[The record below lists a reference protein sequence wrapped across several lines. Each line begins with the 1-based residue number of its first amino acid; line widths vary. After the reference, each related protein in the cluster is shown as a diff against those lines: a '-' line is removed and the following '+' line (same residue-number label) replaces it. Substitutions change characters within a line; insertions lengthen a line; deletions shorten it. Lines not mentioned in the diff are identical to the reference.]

1 MSFRTRKPVRM
12 AGALIQ
18 SGNIDT
24 GAVAM
29 ERAGS
34 RVYTSFS
41 GIGVDTL
48 IHSGQGKLNQAFHYT
63 QIASGRGVIFYDGAA
78 VTSGGPFSA
87 SGHKVLGILPMHA
100 AAAYFSGVERNPMSY
115 PGVINQYDFPYY
127 SGLIAAPLAGSGHAS
142 FSVSYSPDAVGARS
156 GLNDE
161 LA

>member
-18 SGNIDT
+18 SGNVDT
-24 GAVAM
+24 GAVVM
-29 ERAGS
+29 EKAGS

-41 GIGVDTL
+41 GVAVDTS
-48 IHSGQGKLNQAFHYT
+48 IHAGQGKLNQAFYFT
-63 QIASGRGVIFYDGAA
+63 QIASGRGVIFYDGHA

-100 AAAYFSGVERNPMSY
+100 ADAYFSGVERNPISY
-115 PGVINQYDFPYY
+115 PGVVNQYDFPYY
-127 SGLIAAPLAGSGHAS
+127 SGLIAAPLAGSGNAS
-142 FSVSYSPDAVGARS
+142 FSVSYSPDAAGARS
-156 GLNDE
+156 GLGDD